1 MAIAYSGLTHP
12 GQLRENNED
21 AWQVA
26 PDLCLAVLADGMGGH
41 ACGEVGSALT
51 VEGVISYFRN
61 PPEPL
66 QPEQLVKEAVRQANR
81 YVWDAAKARPECGNM
96 GSTVVLAH
104 WSSGELI
111 VANVGDSRAY
121 LWRAGRLVQLSY
133 DQNVASELRT
143 RLGFSE
149 EQILRVPDRNVLTMA
164 VGSFEHV
171 LVVTHTQVLEDG
183 DEVLLCSDGLHGPVG
198 DAMIQEVLAA
208 RGSLQEKVQK
218 LVDCAND
225 AGGPDNITA
234 VLLEHR
240 TDGL

>member
-1 MAIAYSGLTHP
+1 VEEANKRVLTAAQSDSELEGMGTTLVAALDLPEGFAIAS
-12 GQLRENNED
+12 
-21 AWQVA
+21 
-26 PDLCLAVLADGMGGH
+26 
-41 ACGEVGSALT
+41 
-51 VEGVISYFRN
+51 
-61 PPEPL
+61 
-66 QPEQLVKEAVRQANR
+66 
-81 YVWDAAKARPECGNM
+81 
-96 GSTVVLAH
+96 
-104 WSSGELI
+104 
-111 VANVGDSRAY
+111 VGDSRAY
-121 LWRAGRLVQLSY
+121 LWRAGRLAQLSY

-171 LVVTHTQVLEDG
+171 LVVTHTQVWEDG

-208 RGSLQEKVQK
+208 RGTLQEKIHK